1 MIDLRYPDWRPAV
14 RNGFSLVVLLALTT
28 AQAMAQETPQETA
41 ALDRIG
47 MWKVLNAAV
56 FAALLGWFIAKK
68 APAFFNARSADIQK
82 AIQDATGLKLN
93 ADLRYSEIDRK
104 MATLGEEVKRI
115 REQSRVEFEREHQ
128 RLREQTASEIARM
141 QQNAKNEIEAL
152 RSDAAKRV
160 RAHTADLAI
169 GLAERRLHDQL
180 AQGGPQNP
188 VDDFIHLIEREKN

>member
-1 MIDLRYPDWRPAV
+1 MMTLRYSETKPLV
-14 RNGFSLVVLLALTT
+14 RSGLSLIVLLALTT

-41 ALDRIG
+41 ALDRTG

-188 VDDFIHLIEREKN
+188 VDDFIHLIEHEKN

>member
-141 QQNAKNEIEAL
+141 QHNAKNEIEAL

-188 VDDFIHLIEREKN
+188 VDDFIHLIEHEKN